1 MLGFFTA
8 PSIVWG
14 PGAIEQLSALG
25 AKEVLLVVDRE
36 VHRHG
41 GERRTEEEL
50 AKTGTH
56 VVRFSEVEVEPTLAS
71 VERARASIGSLA
83 PDWIVAVGGG
93 STIDTAKALWIR
105 LARPEIALAEVSP
118 LLELGLRRRIRF
130 AALPTTGGSGSEATW
145 SIHLADEGGRPLEI
159 ASREL
164 VPDWAILDPGP
175 SGTLP
180 ARPTAESAADAVAH
194 AFEAIASEWS
204 NPFADAAARQALAI
218 LVPLLPKVVRR
229 GDDPGLRG
237 EAQIAATLAGLA
249 VSNAQYGVAHALAHA
264 LGAALHRPHAALV
277 AALLPYAVEF
287 NFPVA
292 RDRFQPLGSLLGP
305 SSVQSRGALAER
317 LRQLWRSV
325 DLPLTLGAAGV
336 DADALARVRDRVL
349 AEAHR
354 SPGAV
359 ANPRVPSPEELG
371 RLLDVARTG
380 APVDF

>member
-1 MLGFFTA
+1 MQGFFTA

-25 AKEVLLVVDRE
+25 AKEVLLLVDRE

-56 VVRFSEVEVEPTLAS
+56 VVRYTEIDAEPTLAS
-71 VERARASIGSLA
+71 VERARAAIGSLA

-105 LARPEIALAEVSP
+105 LARPDLSLTDVTP
-118 LLELGLRRRIRF
+118 LLELGLRSRIRC

-145 SIHLADEGGRPLEI
+145 SIHLTDDAGRPVEI

-164 VPDWAILDPGP
+164 VPDWAVLDPAP
-175 SGTLP
+175 TLTLS
-180 ARPTAESAADAVAH
+180 ARRTAETGADAIAH
-194 AFEAIASEWS
+194 ALEAIASEWA

-218 LVPLLPKVVRR
+218 LVPVLPKVVRR
-229 GDDPGLRG
+229 GDDVGLRG
-237 EAQIAATLAGLA
+237 EVQIAATLAGLA
-249 VSNAQYGVAHALAHA
+249 VSNAQYGVAHALARA
-264 LGAALHRPHAALV
+264 LGSALRRPHGSLV
-277 AALLPYAVEF
+277 AALLPYVLEF

-292 RDRFQPLGSLLGP
+292 RDRYQPLGSLLGAA
-305 SSVQSRGALAER
+305 SVQSRGALAER
-317 LRQLWRSV
+317 IRQLWRSV

-336 DADALARVRDRVL
+336 DAASLAPVREGVI
-349 AEAHR
+349 AAAHR

-371 RLLDVARTG
+371 RLLDAAVAG
-380 APVDF
+380 SVVDL